1 MNGSI
6 GEFST
11 KKISKTLVDEIKTSL
26 RSVTSYGSVE
36 IFVQD
41 NVVTQITVRNIKK
54 TNNHHT
60 NGNRNGD
67 IAKSK
72 SIVNK
77 M

>member
-1 MNGSI
+1 MNGST

-11 KKISKTLVDEIKTSL
+11 KKISKTLVEEIKTSL

-54 TNNHHT
+54 TNNNKL
-60 NGNRNGD
+60 NGNNSAEISKG
-67 IAKSK
+67 KSF
-72 SIVNK
+72 VNK